1 MKDAFKLLHW
11 MSHNSSLWIQMILT
25 TCGHRR
31 IPTLWRLLER
41 NLSKKSPPAADSQ
54 VNVLSQ
60 NTLPTPKMR
69 ALISLYHQ
77 ADSWV
82 TPENLLQK
90 IDEAFVPSDNTDSL
104 ALSAS
109 RAESTVSVTVMKNR
123 ISLMRSAPK
132 MAQWDS
138 SSSVREDQYPASDW
152 SESGRNRRDLKVI
165 EALYGVAFNHGS
177 TSISQAFLP
186 GLEVL
191 QESASSAIQDHKD
204 DRDAEDLQQDLVTVT
219 EVCLIILCLSS
230 RYHLYHIL
238 IKFCTVLNTCMPMD
252 EILQMHSTW
261 CSRD

>member
-1 MKDAFKLLHW
+1 
-11 MSHNSSLWIQMILT
+11 MILT

-41 NLSKKSPPAADSQ
+41 NLSTKSQPAAASQ
-54 VNVLSQ
+54 VNVSQ

-90 IDEAFVPSDNTDSL
+90 IDEAFVPDATALATSNTLATSLVDSVGP
-104 ALSAS
+104 
-109 RAESTVSVTVMKNR
+109 TVSVSDMKNH
-123 ISLMRSAPK
+123 ISLIRNAPK

-138 SSSVREDQYPASDW
+138 GSSVREDQYQSAEW
-152 SESGRNRRDLKVI
+152 SESGKNRRDLKVI
-165 EALYGVAFNHGS
+165 EALYGVAFNHS
-177 TSISQAFLP
+177 SKNISQAFLP

-204 DRDAEDLQQDLVTVT
+204 DREAEDSQDSSTAD
-219 EVCLIILCLSS
+219 EVSLIFL
-230 RYHLYHIL
+230 
-238 IKFCTVLNTCMPMD
+238 
-252 EILQMHSTW
+252 
-261 CSRD
+261 